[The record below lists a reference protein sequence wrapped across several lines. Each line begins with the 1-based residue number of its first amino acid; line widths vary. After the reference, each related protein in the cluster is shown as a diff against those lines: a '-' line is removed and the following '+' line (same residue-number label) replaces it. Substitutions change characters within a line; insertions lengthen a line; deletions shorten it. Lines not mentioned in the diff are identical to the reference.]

1 MAPDVDGEPQAAI
14 MRATYRALCANGYAD
29 LTMQDIA
36 DEAPVS
42 KGALHYHYD
51 SKRGLFEAFQ
61 SYIAERFLTRLEA
74 ADKPDA
80 PAADRLS
87 AVLDAALSPPETAEL
102 RDIQRALLELKA
114 QAPHEPAIADEI
126 ETWDDHFRA
135 LLAAIVAEGI
145 ENGEFRPDADPERTA
160 RFVATVLA
168 GAQTR
173 QVSVDQSPETAR
185 VLLETYVEDRLGAE
199 VE

>member
-1 MAPDVDGEPQAAI
+1 MASDVEAEPKAAI
-14 MRATYRALCANGYAD
+14 MRATYHALCAHGYAD

-61 SYIAERFLTRLEA
+61 AYIAERFLARLQA
-74 ADKPDA
+74 VDDPNATA
-80 PAADRLS
+80 PERLS
-87 AVLDAALSPPETAEL
+87 AVLDAALSPPTTDEF

-114 QAPHEPAIADEI
+114 QAPHEPALAEEIKAWDDRFRSLLADIIADG
-126 ETWDDHFRA
+126 
-135 LLAAIVAEGI
+135 AESGD
-145 ENGEFRPDADPERTA
+145 FDPDADPERTA
-160 RFVATVLA
+160 AFVATVLA
-168 GAQTR
+168 GAQAR
-173 QVSVDQSPETAR
+173 QVSVDQSTDTAR
-185 VLLETYVEDRLGAE
+185 ALLERYVEEHLAGE